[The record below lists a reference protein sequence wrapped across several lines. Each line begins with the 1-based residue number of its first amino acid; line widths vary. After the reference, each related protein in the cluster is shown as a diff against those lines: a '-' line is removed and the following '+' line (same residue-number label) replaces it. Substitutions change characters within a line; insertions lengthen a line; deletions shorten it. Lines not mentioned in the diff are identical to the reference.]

1 MASCLSL
8 VKLPSPTVA
17 VSKASIIAPLMVSR
31 DGPATMLN
39 LAMNLSEFAIN
50 INSTGSGPQMSH
62 LNATVCR
69 VSDVAAGSA
78 PVASNAEVVS
88 PEIVR
93 AACRL
98 PSDSKVVYGRMNQAG
113 L

>member
-69 VSDVAAGSA
+69 VADVA
-78 PVASNAEVVS
+78 
-88 PEIVR
+88 VR
-93 AACRL
+93 RRHVPPLWRWRYFNL
-98 PSDSKVVYGRMNQAG
+98 PKVVAYVAG
-113 L
+113 KQIQELYYSTT